1 MADGSLSQED
11 IDALL
16 GGGSFGGG
24 GGDFGGGDGGASDDP
39 FAGMN
44 LGGGGDGPSR
54 RCTCCS
60 GSPRI
65 SR

>member
-16 GGGSFGGG
+16 GGGSLG
-24 GGDFGGGDGGASDDP
+24 GGDFGGGGGDNSDDP

-44 LGGGGDGPSR
+44 LGGGWKKQH
-54 RCTCCS
+54 
-60 GSPRI
+60 
-65 SR
+65 

>member
-1 MADGSLSQED
+1 MADGALSQED

-24 GGDFGGGDGGASDDP
+24 DSSSGGDSSDDP

-44 LGGGGDGPSR
+44 LGGGTGTTPNGR
-54 RCTCCS
+54 RVSLRTRMS
-60 GSPRI
+60 
-65 SR
+65 